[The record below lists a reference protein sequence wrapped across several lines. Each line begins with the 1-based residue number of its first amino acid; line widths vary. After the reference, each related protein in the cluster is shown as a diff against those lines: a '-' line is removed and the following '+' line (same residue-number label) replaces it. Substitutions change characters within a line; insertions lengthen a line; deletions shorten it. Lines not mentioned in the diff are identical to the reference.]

1 MRRLIAVCALGLA
14 CASPGM
20 PPGGPP
26 DVAAPQIVR
35 IVPDSGKTG
44 VTPKEVV
51 FQFDEVVSERPPAA
65 TTLSDLFL
73 ISPRDGQPNV
83 HWHRDAIS
91 VRPRRGWRPNTAY
104 TITMLRGIADI
115 RGNVRNEGVTTF
127 FSTGAN
133 IPRTRIT
140 GYVFDWVA
148 GTLAAG
154 AVVEAMVPPDT
165 VNSYIAITDS
175 SGVFALERIPAGRYT
190 LRAFL
195 DRNRNQ
201 ALDPGE
207 PWDSAGVTLVDSLKR
222 ELLVFMHDTVPPRIR
237 DVSLSDSVTIS
248 VAFDRP
254 VDPAQT
260 LGVTNFRV
268 LAPDS
273 SAIAIVR
280 VAPPA
285 RDTGTRVPARDTTAQ
300 RPTTGRAPSQAA
312 GRARAVAR
320 PDSTPKPVMSRPIPT
335 STVNLTL
342 QRPLAPRTTYRVHA
356 LGIRG
361 LLGVS
366 GDSERSLITPA
377 PPVKPPPASTVKPP
391 PASAPPLTPASPPP
405 RDR

>member
-26 DVAAPQIVR
+26 DVAAPKIIR

-44 VTPKEVV
+44 VRPKEVV

-73 ISPRDGQPNV
+73 ISPRDGSPNV
-83 HWHRDAIS
+83 SWHRDAIS
-91 VRPRRGWRPNTAY
+91 VRPRKGWRPNTAY

-127 FSTGAN
+127 FSTGNN

-140 GYVFDWVA
+140 GNVFDWIA
-148 GTLAAG
+148 GTPAAG
-154 AVVEAMVPPDT
+154 AIVEALVLPDT
-165 VNSYIAITDS
+165 VNSYIAVTDS

-207 PWDSAGVTLVDSLKR
+207 PWDSAGVTLADSLTR
-222 ELLVFMHDTVPPRIR
+222 ELLVFTHDTVPPRIR
-237 DVSLSDSVTIS
+237 DVSLADSVTIS
-248 VAFDRP
+248 VVFDRP
-254 VDPAQT
+254 IDPGQT
-260 LGVTNFRV
+260 LGVANFRV

-273 SAIAIVR
+273 SAIAIVS

-285 RDTGTRVPARDTTAQ
+285 RDTGAKVPVRDTTA
-300 RPTTGRAPSQAA
+300 TRAAPARSPAQVV
-312 GRARAVAR
+312 GRARAVVR
-320 PDSTPKPVMSRPIPT
+320 TDSTPKPVMSRPVPIN
-335 STVNLTL
+335 TVNLRL
-342 QRPLAPRTTYRVHA
+342 QRPLSPRTTYRVRA
-356 LGIRG
+356 VGIRG
-361 LLGVS
+361 LLRVT
-366 GDSERSLITPA
+366 GDSERSLTTPA
-377 PPVKPPPASTVKPP
+377 PPVRPPPTGTQ
-391 PASAPPLTPASPPP
+391 PAGPVSPPP